1 MLVLLLFGTHLYFTV
16 RLGVIQRKL
25 PLGIWLSFTK
35 DSSEILT
42 ENEVSPYSALATAL
56 VATDR
61 NGKYHRNFRGY
72 RDRRSGGGFLVLA
85 DGLSWRCDLLCGEL
99 SCRAL

>member
-35 DSSEILT
+35 DSS
-42 ENEVSPYSALATAL
+42 
-56 VATDR
+56 
-61 NGKYHRNFRGY
+61 
-72 RDRRSGGGFLVLA
+72 
-85 DGLSWRCDLLCGEL
+85 
-99 SCRAL
+99 